1 MFDWLFAQL
10 GSMVGGWLATFLTTI
25 FEGWFT
31 WPGVGG

>member
-1 MFDWLFAQL
+1 MDWLFAQL
-10 GSMVGGWLATFLTTI
+10 GSMLGGWLATLFTTI